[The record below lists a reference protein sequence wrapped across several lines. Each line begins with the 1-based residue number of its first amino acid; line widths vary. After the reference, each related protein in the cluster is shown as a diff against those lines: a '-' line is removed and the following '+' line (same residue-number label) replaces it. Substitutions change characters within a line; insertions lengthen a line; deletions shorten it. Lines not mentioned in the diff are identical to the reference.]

1 MRGPLYLWVSGNIIL
16 RANGGHFILPGW
28 PGMSVL
34 ELGGLESFV
43 RSECVLEVVKH
54 VR

>member
-1 MRGPLYLWVSGNIIL
+1 MKIK
-16 RANGGHFILPGW
+16 GGQFILPGR

-34 ELGGLESFV
+34 ELTGLESFA
-43 RSECVLEVVKH
+43 RSECVSEVVKY

>member
-1 MRGPLYLWVSGNIIL
+1 VDNLFCLDSQ
-16 RANGGHFILPGW
+16 

-34 ELGGLESFV
+34 ELTGLESFV

>member
-1 MRGPLYLWVSGNIIL
+1 MKGSLYMWVSGNII
-16 RANGGHFILPGW
+16 RTNGGQFILPGW

-34 ELGGLESFV
+34 ELSGLESFIK
-43 RSECVLEVVKH
+43 SECVSEVVKR

>member
-1 MRGPLYLWVSGNIIL
+1 MNVKCEQ
-16 RANGGHFILPGW
+16 FILPGQ

-34 ELGGLESFV
+34 EFTVLESFA
-43 RSECVLEVVKH
+43 RSECVSEVVKH